1 MQYLGKNNP
10 NLVLPLM
17 PEFLCLHPYFD
28 TPEPEMD
35 DPAYISVLVLVF
47 NAASG
52 NRTALPMFQEH
63 TWRHFTYLRD
73 SIPNMVPDLKVG
85 IRFLCCITETCYQY
99 LGLQT
104 SRGTFKTFENL

>member
-63 TWRHFTYLRD
+63 TWRHYTYLRD

-85 IRFLCCITETCYQY
+85 VA
-99 LGLQT
+99 
-104 SRGTFKTFENL
+104 